1 MLDGSWIITNKET
14 GEAVR
19 EIFNIDLL
27 PLINHDKYEIETARV
42 YLARTNQEIDNGAR

>member
-19 EIFNIDLL
+19 EIFNINLL
-27 PLINHDKYEIETARV
+27 PFINTEKYEIETARV
-42 YLARTNQEIDNGAR
+42 YLGRINSSN

>member
-1 MLDGSWIITNKET
+1 MIDGSWIITNKET

-27 PLINHDKYEIETARV
+27 PFINTEKYAIETARV
-42 YLARTNQEIDNGAR
+42 YLARINTKIKEGA

>member
-1 MLDGSWIITNKET
+1 MIDGSWMIISKAT

-27 PLINHDKYEIETARV
+27 PLINTEKYEIETARV
-42 YLARTNQEIDNGAR
+42 YLARINQEIKNGTR